1 MAPEAKKLLSEALQ
15 LSQGDRASL
24 AASLIDS
31 LDADS
36 DAGAEQ
42 AWAEE
47 VERRARDIDS
57 GTATAVSWT
66 EARRAILAGK

>member
-31 LDADS
+31 LDADTDS
-36 DAGAEQ
+36 GVEQ
-42 AWAEE
+42 AWADE

-57 GTATAVSWT
+57 GAAAPISWA

>member
-31 LDADS
+31 LDAETE
-36 DAGAEQ
+36 AGAEQ

-57 GTATAVSWT
+57 GAATPISWA
-66 EARRAILAGK
+66 EARRAILSDK